1 MYAGRISTTS
11 IQRSSRNEI
20 WEKRREKRKI
30 ETRRQ
35 MRKPNIFDYR
45 NFLCASIISFL
56 GLIDRWD
63 CDTSW
68 RDESIRKTRTRY
80 IVGKP
85 RWIESCVV
93 PRTSR
98 VNYAKGLVVIKHH
111 SRWQRWNRTREGEKR
126 GRKGRRW
133 DEKKEMW
140 WDDLFRNERK
150 RRKEIDPVRRRKPFE
165 LIVRHNR
172 PTWKLAWAKPWP
184 RCARVTRDTPRN
196 LTVFIAI
203 HDETAWKKHL
213 Y

>member
-1 MYAGRISTTS
+1 MYAGRISSTS

-20 WEKRREKRKI
+20 WEKRRKKRKI

-80 IVGKP
+80 IVGKA

-126 GRKGRRW
+126 GRKGRIFDFRW
-133 DEKKEMW
+133 IDEE
-140 WDDLFRNERK
+140 RNCEDHERK
-150 RRKEIDPVRRRKPFE
+150 ITYS
-165 LIVRHNR
+165 I
-172 PTWKLAWAKPWP
+172 
-184 RCARVTRDTPRN
+184 RCSKKR
-196 LTVFIAI
+196 AI
-203 HDETAWKKHL
+203 EAGCIEVSYWQGF
-213 Y
+213 YQAGGSGWI